1 MRVFLS
7 WSGERSHDV
16 AQAFHDWLPTV
27 LQEVDP
33 FLSTKSI
40 KKGATWL
47 NEIREALSA
56 SNGVGLFF
64 LTAQAITSPWLLFE
78 AGGIAALGERRVC
91 TVLVDL
97 QTAELEPPL
106 SLFQWTSLNPDDVRK
121 LVEDLNTQL
130 SKPLSPNIL
139 DKSFGRAW
147 PELEARL
154 KELPSAVALE
164 AKKRKT
170 PEQDASHLAI
180 ENVLES
186 LRRIEN
192 RIGAVELHQRNLSK
206 SAESLPSSA
215 GLSEYGIAGA
225 IRRGEVASPP
235 GLGTIAASLAHSPT
249 LSPLESLIRGG
260 NTSEGVPLGLDSARR
275 VGGLDALHTLA
286 GRTPTAPSL
295 GSVSAGK
302 RGVPGKT
309 GRKSRRRS
317 MPHSRQRQSR

>member
-1 MRVFLS
+1 MKVFLS
-7 WSGERSHDV
+7 WSGERSHGV
-16 AQAFHDWLPTV
+16 AQAFHDWMPTV

-47 NEIREALSA
+47 NEIREALGA

-64 LTAQAITSPWLLFE
+64 LTAQAVSSPWLLFE
-78 AGGIAALGERRVC
+78 AGGVAALGERRVC

-97 QTAELEPPL
+97 QTKELEPPL
-106 SLFQWTSLNPDDVRK
+106 SLFQWTSLNQGDVRK

-130 SKPLSPNIL
+130 SKPLSQNIL

-154 KELPSAVALE
+154 KELSSAAAHE
-164 AKKRKT
+164 PEKRKT
-170 PEQDASHLAI
+170 LELDAGHLAI

-206 SAESLPSSA
+206 SAESLSGSMGA
-215 GLSEYGIAGA
+215 TEYGLGSLGNT
-225 IRRGEVASPP
+225 IRRAEGASPA
-235 GLGTIAASLAHSPT
+235 GLGTIAASLARNTP
-249 LSPLESLIRGG
+249 SPLESLIRGSD
-260 NTSEGVPLGLDSARR
+260 TTEGKTLGLDSARR
-275 VGGLDALHTLA
+275 SGRLDALQTLT
-286 GRTPTAPSL
+286 GTTPPSTGLGLSSARAPS
-295 GSVSAGK
+295 G
-302 RGVPGKT
+302 PGKT
-309 GRKSRRRS
+309 GRKS
-317 MPHSRQRQSR
+317 P